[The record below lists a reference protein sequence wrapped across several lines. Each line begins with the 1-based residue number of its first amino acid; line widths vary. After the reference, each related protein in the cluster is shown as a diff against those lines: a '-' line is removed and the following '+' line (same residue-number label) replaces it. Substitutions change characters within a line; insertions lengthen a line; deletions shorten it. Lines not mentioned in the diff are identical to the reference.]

1 MLTVTRTIHFC
12 AAHRLYNDSW
22 DESKNRDVF
31 GKCSNEGGHGHNY
44 TLKISVTGPLNKDS
58 GMVVNVTELRDI
70 LQQEIFDK
78 LDHRDLDREVDFLK
92 GMVSTMENLVVKI
105 AENLEKPLSNLGVKL
120 VKLELNESDKN
131 SVTLEL

>member
-1 MLTVTRTIHFC
+1 
-12 AAHRLYNDSW
+12 AHRLYNDSW
-22 DESKNRDVF
+22 DEAKNREIF

-44 TLKISVTGPLNKDS
+44 TLKISVSGELDKKS

-70 LQQEIFDK
+70 LKREIFDK
-78 LDHRDLDREVDFLK
+78 LDHRDLDNEVDFLDCL
-92 GMVSTMENLVVKI
+92 VSTMENLVIKI
-105 AENLEKPLSNLGVKL
+105 AENLENPLNELGVKL

>member
-1 MLTVTRTIHFC
+1 MLIVTRTIHFC

-22 DESKNRDVF
+22 DESKNREIF

-44 TLKISVTGPLNKDS
+44 TLKISVSGELDKNS
-58 GMVVNVTELRDI
+58 GMVVNVTALRDV
-70 LQQEIFDK
+70 LKREIFDK
-78 LDHRDLDREVDFLK
+78 LDHRDLDNEVDFLD
-92 GMVSTMENLVVKI
+92 GLVSTMENLVMKI
-105 AENLEKPLSNLGVKL
+105 AENLEKPLNELGVKL

>member
-12 AAHRLYNDSW
+12 AAHRLYNDLW

-31 GKCSNEGGHGHNY
+31 GKCSNKGGHGHNY
-44 TLKISVTGPLNKDS
+44 TLKISVTGPLNEKS

-70 LQQEIFDK
+70 LQREIFDK
-78 LDHRDLDREVDFLK
+78 LDHRDLDREIDFLK
-92 GMVSTMENLVVKI
+92 GKVSTMENLVVKI
-105 AENLEKPLSNLGVKL
+105 AENLDNPLSKLGVKL

-131 SVTLEL
+131 SVTLKL

>member
-22 DESKNRDVF
+22 DETKNRKIF
-31 GKCSNEGGHGHNY
+31 GKCSNEDGHGHNY
-44 TLKISVTGPLNKDS
+44 TLKISVSGELDKKS
-58 GMVVNVTELRDI
+58 GMVVNVTALRDV
-70 LQQEIFDK
+70 LKREIFDK
-78 LDHRDLDREVDFLK
+78 LDHRNLDNEVDFLD
-92 GMVSTMENLVVKI
+92 GLVSTMENLVMKI
-105 AENLEKPLSNLGVKL
+105 AENLEKPFNELGVKL

>member
-22 DESKNRDVF
+22 DETKNREIF

-44 TLKISVTGPLNKDS
+44 TLKISVSGELDKKS
-58 GMVVNVTELRDI
+58 GMVVNVTALRDV
-70 LQQEIFDK
+70 LKREIFDK
-78 LDHRDLDREVDFLK
+78 LDHRDLDNEVDFLD
-92 GMVSTMENLVVKI
+92 GLVSTMENLVIKI
-105 AENLEKPLSNLGVKL
+105 AENLEKPFNELGVKL

>member
-31 GKCSNEGGHGHNY
+31 GKCSNKGGHGHNY
-44 TLKISVTGPLNKDS
+44 TLKISVTGPLNEES

-70 LQQEIFDK
+70 LQREIFDK
-78 LDHRDLDREVDFLK
+78 LDHRDLDREIDFLK
-92 GMVSTMENLVVKI
+92 GKVSTMENLVVKI
-105 AENLEKPLSNLGVKL
+105 AENLDNPLSKLGVKL

>member
-22 DESKNRDVF
+22 DESQNRDVF

-44 TLKISVTGPLNKDS
+44 TLKISVTGPLNKES

-70 LQQEIFDK
+70 LQREIFDK

-92 GMVSTMENLVVKI
+92 GKVSTMENLVVKI
-105 AENLEKPLSNLGVKL
+105 AENLKNPLNNLGVKL

>member
-22 DESKNRDVF
+22 DEAKNREIF

-44 TLKISVTGPLNKDS
+44 TLKISVSGELDKKS

-70 LQQEIFDK
+70 LKREIFDK
-78 LDHRDLDREVDFLK
+78 LDHRDLDNEVDFLDCL
-92 GMVSTMENLVVKI
+92 VSTMENLVIKI
-105 AENLEKPLSNLGVKL
+105 AENLENPLNELGVKL

>member
-1 MLTVTRTIHFC
+1 MLIVTRTIHFC

-22 DESKNRDVF
+22 SESKNRDIF

-44 TLKISVTGPLNKDS
+44 TLKVSVTGELDKES
-58 GMVVNVTELRDI
+58 GMVVNVTALRDI
-70 LQQEIFDK
+70 LQREIFDK
-78 LDHRDLDREVDFLK
+78 LDHRDIDREVDFLD
-92 GMVSTMENLVVKI
+92 GVVSTMENIVIKI
-105 AENLEKPLSNLGVKL
+105 AEKLDAPLNNLGVKL

>member
-1 MLTVTRTIHFC
+1 MLIVTRTIHFC

-22 DESKNRDVF
+22 SESKNRDVF

-44 TLKISVTGPLNKDS
+44 TIKISVTGPINKQS
-58 GMVVNVTELRDI
+58 GMVVNVTSLRDI
-70 LQQEIFDK
+70 LKREIFDK
-78 LDHRDLDREVDFLK
+78 LDHRDLDKEVEFLK
-92 GMVSTMENLVVKI
+92 GQISTMENIIVKI
-105 AENLEKPLSNLGVKL
+105 SKILEEPLNKLGVKI

>member
-22 DESKNRDVF
+22 DETKNREIF

-44 TLKISVTGPLNKDS
+44 TLKISVSGELDKNS
-58 GMVVNVTELRDI
+58 GMVVNVTELRDV
-70 LQQEIFDK
+70 LKREIFDK
-78 LDHRDLDREVDFLK
+78 LDHRDLDNEVDFLD
-92 GMVSTMENLVVKI
+92 GLVSTMENLVIKI
-105 AENLEKPLSNLGVKL
+105 AENLEKPFNELDVKL

>member
-1 MLTVTRTIHFC
+1 MLIVTRTINFC

-22 DESKNRDVF
+22 DESKNREIF

-44 TLKISVTGPLNKDS
+44 TLKISVSGELDKKS
-58 GMVVNVTELRDI
+58 GMVVNVTALRDV
-70 LQQEIFDK
+70 LKREIFDK
-78 LDHRDLDREVDFLK
+78 LDHRDLDNDADFL
-92 GMVSTMENLVVKI
+92 GGLVSTMENLVMKI
-105 AENLEKPLSNLGVKL
+105 AENLEKPLNELNVKL

>member
-12 AAHRLYNDSW
+12 AAHRLYNDAW
-22 DESKNRDVF
+22 DETKNREIF

-44 TLKISVTGPLNKDS
+44 TLKISVSGELDKNS

-70 LQQEIFDK
+70 LKREIFNK
-78 LDHRDLDREVDFLK
+78 LDHRDLDNEVDFLD
-92 GMVSTMENLVVKI
+92 GLVSTMENLVIKI
-105 AENLEKPLSNLGVKL
+105 AENLKNPLNELGVKL

>member
-12 AAHRLYNDSW
+12 AAHRLYNDLW

-31 GKCSNEGGHGHNY
+31 GKCSNKGGHGHNY
-44 TLKISVTGPLNKDS
+44 TLKISVTGELDKQS
-58 GMVVNVTELRDI
+58 GMVVNVTELRDV
-70 LQQEIFDK
+70 LKCEIFDK
-78 LDHRDLDREVDFLK
+78 LDHRDLDNDVDFLD
-92 GMVSTMENLVVKI
+92 GMVSTMENLVIKI
-105 AENLEKPLSNLGVKL
+105 AENLENPLDKLGVKL

>member
-22 DESKNRDVF
+22 DEAKNREIF

-44 TLKISVTGPLNKDS
+44 TLKISVSGELDKKS
-58 GMVVNVTELRDI
+58 GMVVNVTALRDV
-70 LQQEIFDK
+70 LKREIFDK
-78 LDHRDLDREVDFLK
+78 LDHRDLDNEVDFLD
-92 GMVSTMENLVVKI
+92 GLVSTMENLVIKI
-105 AENLEKPLSNLGVKL
+105 AENLEKPFNELGVKL

>member
-92 GMVSTMENLVVKI
+92 GMVSTMENIVVKI

>member
-31 GKCSNEGGHGHNY
+31 GKCSNKGGHGHNY
-44 TLKISVTGPLNKDS
+44 TLKISVTGPLNKES

-70 LQQEIFDK
+70 LQREIFDK

-105 AENLEKPLSNLGVKL
+105 AENLEKPLNELGVKL
-120 VKLELNESDKN
+120 IKLELNESDKN

>member
-22 DESKNRDVF
+22 DKSKNREIF

-44 TLKISVTGPLNKDS
+44 TLKISVSGELDKNS
-58 GMVVNVTELRDI
+58 GMVVNVTELRDV
-70 LQQEIFDK
+70 LKREIFDK
-78 LDHRDLDREVDFLK
+78 LDHRDLDNEVDFLD
-92 GMVSTMENLVVKI
+92 GLVSTMENLVIKI
-105 AENLEKPLSNLGVKL
+105 AENLEKPFNELGVKL